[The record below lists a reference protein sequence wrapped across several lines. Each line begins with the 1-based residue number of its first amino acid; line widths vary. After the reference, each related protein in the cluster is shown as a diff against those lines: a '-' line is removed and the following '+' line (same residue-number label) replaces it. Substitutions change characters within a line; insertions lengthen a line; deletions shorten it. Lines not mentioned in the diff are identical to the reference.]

1 MKVIVSKMFLEEQPY
16 YIYLEG
22 EIFQVRL
29 KENHYV
35 MATSLSEA
43 DILEKVKLLFQKY
56 NTPVMLQEALR
67 DTDMR
72 LAEAERNR
80 RKGQFK
86 EAGDKYEN
94 EILQMVKSMTQQKL
108 GIKKKKKG
116 IKFKLNKKYSK

>member
-35 MATSLSEA
+35 MATSLDEA
-43 DILEKVKLLFQKY
+43 DILEKVKLLFQRY

-86 EAGDKYEN
+86 EAGDKYEDV
-94 EILQMVKSMTQQKL
+94 ILEMIKSMTQQKL

>member
-16 YIYLEG
+16 YIYCDG

-43 DILEKVKLLFQKY
+43 DILEKVKLLFQRY
-56 NTPVMLQEALR
+56 NTPEGLQQALR

-80 RKGQFK
+80 RKGQYK

-94 EILQMVKSMTQQKL
+94 EILQIVKSMTQQKL

>member
-16 YIYLEG
+16 YIYCDG

-43 DILEKVKLLFQKY
+43 DILEKVKMLFQRY
-56 NTPVMLQEALR
+56 NTPEGLQQALR

-80 RKGQFK
+80 RKGQYK

-94 EILQMVKSMTQQKL
+94 EIIQIVKSMTQQKL

>member
-16 YIYLEG
+16 YIYLDG

-35 MATSLSEA
+35 MATSLSET
-43 DILEKVKLLFQKY
+43 DILEKVKLLFQRY
-56 NTPVMLQEALR
+56 NTPEGLQQALR

-72 LAEAERNR
+72 VAEAERKR
-80 RKGQFK
+80 RKEQYK

-116 IKFKLNKKYSK
+116 IKIKFKLKTK

>member
-22 EIFQVRL
+22 EMFQVRL

-43 DILEKVKLLFQKY
+43 DILEKVKLLFQRY
-56 NTPVMLQEALR
+56 NTPEGLQQALR
-67 DTDMR
+67 NTDMR

-86 EAGDKYEN
+86 EAGDKYED
-94 EILQMVKSMTQQKL
+94 EILEMVKSMTQQKL

>member
-1 MKVIVSKMFLEEQPY
+1 MNVLVSKMFLEEQPY

-22 EIFQVRL
+22 EMFQIRL

-43 DILEKVKLLFQKY
+43 DILEKVKLLFQRY
-56 NTPVMLQEALR
+56 NTPEGLQQALR
-67 DTDMR
+67 NTDMR

-80 RKGQFK
+80 RKGQYK
-86 EAGDKYEN
+86 EAGDKYED
-94 EILQMVKSMTQQKL
+94 EILEMVKSMTQQKL

>member
-43 DILEKVKLLFQKY
+43 DILAKVKLLFQRY
-56 NTPVMLQEALR
+56 NTPEGLQQALR
-67 DTDMR
+67 NTDMR

-86 EAGDKYEN
+86 EAGDKYEDV
-94 EILQMVKSMTQQKL
+94 ILEMIKSMTQQKL

>member
-16 YIYLEG
+16 YIYCEG

-43 DILEKVKLLFQKY
+43 DILEKVKLLFQRY
-56 NTPVMLQEALR
+56 NTPEGLQQALR

-80 RKGQFK
+80 RKGQYK

-94 EILQMVKSMTQQKL
+94 EILQIVKSMTQQKL

-116 IKFKLNKKYSK
+116 IKFKLKNK

>member
-22 EIFQVRL
+22 EMFQVRL

-43 DILEKVKLLFQKY
+43 DILEKVKLLFQRY
-56 NTPVMLQEALR
+56 NTPEGLQQALR
-67 DTDMR
+67 NTDMR

-80 RKGQFK
+80 RKGQYK
-86 EAGDKYEN
+86 EAGDKYED
-94 EILQMVKSMTQQKL
+94 EILEMVKSMTQQKL

-116 IKFKLNKKYSK
+116 IKFKLKNR

>member
-22 EIFQVRL
+22 EIFQIRL

-43 DILEKVKLLFQKY
+43 DILEKVKLLFQRY
-56 NTPVMLQEALR
+56 NTPEGLQQALR
-67 DTDMR
+67 NTDMR

-80 RKGQFK
+80 RKGQYK
-86 EAGDKYEN
+86 EAGDKYED
-94 EILQMVKSMTQQKL
+94 EILEMVKSMTQQKL

-116 IKFKLNKKYSK
+116 IKFKLKNR

>member
-22 EIFQVRL
+22 EMFQVRL

-43 DILEKVKLLFQKY
+43 DILEKVKLLFQRY
-56 NTPVMLQEALR
+56 NTPEGLQQALR
-67 DTDMR
+67 NTDMR

-94 EILQMVKSMTQQKL
+94 EILQIVKSMTQQKL

-116 IKFKLNKKYSK
+116 IKFKLKNR

>member
-16 YIYLEG
+16 YIYCDG

-43 DILEKVKLLFQKY
+43 DILEKVKLLFQRY
-56 NTPVMLQEALR
+56 NTPEGLQQALR
-67 DTDMR
+67 NTDMR

-80 RKGQFK
+80 RKGQYK
-86 EAGDKYEN
+86 EAGDKYED
-94 EILQMVKSMTQQKL
+94 EILEMIKSMTQQKL

>member
-35 MATSLSEA
+35 MATSLSET
-43 DILEKVKLLFQKY
+43 DILEKVKVLFQRY
-56 NTPVMLQEALR
+56 NTPEGLQQALR

-72 LAEAERNR
+72 VAEAECKR
-80 RKGQFK
+80 RKKQYE

-116 IKFKLNKKYSK
+116 IKIKFKLKTK

>member
-16 YIYLEG
+16 YIYCEG
-22 EIFQVRL
+22 EIFQLRL

-72 LAEAERNR
+72 IAEAERNR
-80 RKGQFK
+80 RKGQYK

-116 IKFKLNKKYSK
+116 IKFKLRSK

>member
-22 EIFQVRL
+22 EMFQVRL

-35 MATSLSEA
+35 MATSLSET
-43 DILEKVKLLFQKY
+43 DILEKVKLLFQRY
-56 NTPVMLQEALR
+56 NTPEGLQQALR
-67 DTDMR
+67 NTDMR
-72 LAEAERNR
+72 VAEAECKR
-80 RKGQFK
+80 RKEQYK

-116 IKFKLNKKYSK
+116 IKIKFKLKTK

>member
-16 YIYLEG
+16 YIYCDG

-43 DILEKVKLLFQKY
+43 DILEKVKLLFQRY
-56 NTPVMLQEALR
+56 NTPEGLQQALR

-80 RKGQFK
+80 RKGQYK

-94 EILQMVKSMTQQKL
+94 EIIQIVKSMTQQKL

>member
-22 EIFQVRL
+22 EIFQIRL

-43 DILEKVKLLFQKY
+43 DILEKVKLLFQRY
-56 NTPVMLQEALR
+56 NTPEGLQQALR
-67 DTDMR
+67 NTDMR

-94 EILQMVKSMTQQKL
+94 EILQIVKSMTQYKL
-108 GIKKKKKG
+108 DIKKKKKG
-116 IKFKLNKKYSK
+116 IKFKLKNR

>member
-72 LAEAERNR
+72 IAEAERNR
-80 RKGQFK
+80 RKGQYK

>member
-22 EIFQVRL
+22 EIFQIRL

-43 DILEKVKLLFQKY
+43 DILEKVKLLFQRY
-56 NTPVMLQEALR
+56 NTPEGLQQALR
-67 DTDMR
+67 NTDMR

-80 RKGQFK
+80 RKGQYK
-86 EAGDKYEN
+86 EAGDKYED
-94 EILQMVKSMTQQKL
+94 EILEMVKSMTQQKL

>member
-16 YIYLEG
+16 YIYCDG

-43 DILEKVKLLFQKY
+43 DILEKVKLLFQRY

-72 LAEAERNR
+72 IAEAERNR

-86 EAGDKYEN
+86 EAGDKYEDV
-94 EILQMVKSMTQQKL
+94 ILEMIKSMTQQKL

>member
-1 MKVIVSKMFLEEQPY
+1 MNVLVSKMFLEEQPY

-43 DILEKVKLLFQKY
+43 DILEKVKLLFQRY
-56 NTPVMLQEALR
+56 NTPEGLQQALR
-67 DTDMR
+67 NTDMR

-94 EILQMVKSMTQQKL
+94 EILQIVKSMTQQKL

-116 IKFKLNKKYSK
+116 IKFKLKNR

>member
-35 MATSLSEA
+35 MATSSSET
-43 DILEKVKLLFQKY
+43 DILEKVKVLFQRY
-56 NTPVMLQEALR
+56 NTPEGLQQALR

-72 LAEAERNR
+72 VAEAECKR
-80 RKGQFK
+80 RKEQYE

-116 IKFKLNKKYSK
+116 IKIKFKLKSNK

>member
-16 YIYLEG
+16 YIYCEG
-22 EIFQVRL
+22 EIFQLRL

-72 LAEAERNR
+72 IAEAERNR
-80 RKGQFK
+80 RKGQYK

-94 EILQMVKSMTQQKL
+94 EILGIIKSMTQQKL

-116 IKFKLNKKYSK
+116 IKFKLKNK

>member
-16 YIYLEG
+16 YIYCDG
-22 EIFQVRL
+22 EIFQLRL

-72 LAEAERNR
+72 IAEAERNR
-80 RKGQFK
+80 RKGQYK

>member
-22 EIFQVRL
+22 EIFQIRL

-35 MATSLSEA
+35 MATSLDEA
-43 DILEKVKLLFQKY
+43 DILEKVKLLFQRY
-56 NTPVMLQEALR
+56 NTPEGLQQALR
-67 DTDMR
+67 NTDMR

-94 EILQMVKSMTQQKL
+94 EILQIVKSMTQQKL

-116 IKFKLNKKYSK
+116 IKFKLKNR

>member
-16 YIYLEG
+16 YIYCEG
-22 EIFQVRL
+22 EIFQLRL

-72 LAEAERNR
+72 IAEAERNR
-80 RKGQFK
+80 RKGQYK

-94 EILQMVKSMTQQKL
+94 EILGIVKSMTQQKL

-116 IKFKLNKKYSK
+116 IKFKLKNK

>member
-22 EIFQVRL
+22 EIFQIRL

-35 MATSLSEA
+35 MATSLDEA
-43 DILEKVKLLFQKY
+43 DILEKVKLLFQRY
-56 NTPVMLQEALR
+56 NTPEGLQQALR
-67 DTDMR
+67 NTDMR

-86 EAGDKYEN
+86 EAGDKYED
-94 EILQMVKSMTQQKL
+94 EILEMVKSMTQQKL

>member
-16 YIYLEG
+16 YIYCDG

-35 MATSLSEA
+35 MATSLSET
-43 DILEKVKLLFQKY
+43 DILEKVKLLFQRY
-56 NTPVMLQEALR
+56 NTPEGLQQALR
-67 DTDMR
+67 NTDMR

>member
-35 MATSLSEA
+35 MATSSSET

-56 NTPVMLQEALR
+56 NTPEGLQQALR

-72 LAEAERNR
+72 VAEAECKR
-80 RKGQFK
+80 RKEQYE

-116 IKFKLNKKYSK
+116 IKIKFKLKSK

>member
-43 DILEKVKLLFQKY
+43 DILEKVKLLFQRY
-56 NTPVMLQEALR
+56 NTPEGLQQALR
-67 DTDMR
+67 NTDMR

-94 EILQMVKSMTQQKL
+94 EILQIVKSMTQQKL

>member
-16 YIYLEG
+16 YIYLDG

-35 MATSLSEA
+35 MATSLSET
-43 DILEKVKLLFQKY
+43 DILEKVKVLFQRY
-56 NTPVMLQEALR
+56 NTPEGLQQALR
-67 DTDMR
+67 NTDMR
-72 LAEAERNR
+72 MAEAECKR
-80 RKGQFK
+80 RKRQYE

-108 GIKKKKKG
+108 GIKKKKKDIK
-116 IKFKLNKKYSK
+116 IKFKLKTK

>member
-1 MKVIVSKMFLEEQPY
+1 MNVLVSKMFLEEQPY

-22 EIFQVRL
+22 EIFQIRL

-35 MATSLSEA
+35 MATSLVEA
-43 DILEKVKLLFQKY
+43 DILEKVKLLFQRY
-56 NTPVMLQEALR
+56 NTPEGLQQALR
-67 DTDMR
+67 NTDMR

-94 EILQMVKSMTQQKL
+94 EILQIVKSMTQQKL

-116 IKFKLNKKYSK
+116 IKFKLKNR

>member
-1 MKVIVSKMFLEEQPY
+1 MNVLVSKMFLEEQPY
-16 YIYLEG
+16 YIYCEG

-43 DILEKVKLLFQKY
+43 DILEKVKLLFQRY
-56 NTPVMLQEALR
+56 NTPEGLQQALR

-80 RKGQFK
+80 RKGQYK

-116 IKFKLNKKYSK
+116 IKFKLKNK

>member
-43 DILEKVKLLFQKY
+43 DILEKVKLLFQRY
-56 NTPVMLQEALR
+56 NTPEGLQQALR

-80 RKGQFK
+80 RKGQYK

-94 EILQMVKSMTQQKL
+94 EIIQIVKSMTQQKL

>member
-16 YIYLEG
+16 YIYCDG

-35 MATSLSEA
+35 MATSLSET
-43 DILEKVKLLFQKY
+43 DILEKVKVLFQRY
-56 NTPVMLQEALR
+56 NTPEGLQQALR

-72 LAEAERNR
+72 VAEAECNR
-80 RKGQFK
+80 RKGQYE

-116 IKFKLNKKYSK
+116 IKIKFKLKTNK